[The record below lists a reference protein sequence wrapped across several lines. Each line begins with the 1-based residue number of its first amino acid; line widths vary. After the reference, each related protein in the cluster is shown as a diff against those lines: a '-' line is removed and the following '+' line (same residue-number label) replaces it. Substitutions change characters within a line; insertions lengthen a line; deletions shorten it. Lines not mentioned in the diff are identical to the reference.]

1 MATIEK
7 EIWIARDEYYYDLFA
22 YDREPILQGNNYYPS
37 DEDYTMIALDS
48 SLFPEVTFET
58 GPKKYKITI
67 EEI

>member
-7 EIWIARDEYYYDLFA
+7 EIWVARDKYYYDLYA
-22 YDREPILQGNNYYPS
+22 YDREPILQGNDYYPS
-37 DEDYTMIALDS
+37 DKDSILIALDS
-48 SLFPEVTFET
+48 NLFPEVTFET